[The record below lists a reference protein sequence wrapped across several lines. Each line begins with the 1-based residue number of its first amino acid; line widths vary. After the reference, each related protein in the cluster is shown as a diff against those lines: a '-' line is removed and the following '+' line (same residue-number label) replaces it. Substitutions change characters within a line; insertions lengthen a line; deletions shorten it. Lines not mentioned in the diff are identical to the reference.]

1 MAVVLSQK
9 EYFRQQAQRCRELA
23 DLISRP
29 DLRARMLALAE
40 EHERIAADIEG
51 PQSVTG

>member
-23 DLISRP
+23 ELISRP

-51 PQSVTG
+51 PQSATG